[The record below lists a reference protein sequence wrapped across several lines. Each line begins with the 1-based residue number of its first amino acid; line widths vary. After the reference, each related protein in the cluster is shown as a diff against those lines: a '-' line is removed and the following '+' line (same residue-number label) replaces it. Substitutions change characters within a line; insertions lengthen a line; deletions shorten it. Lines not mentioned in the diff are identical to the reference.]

1 MVSTDFNTNML
12 QQFST
17 MQAQGI
23 RADPGGR
30 PFCVLPA
37 LNAGI
42 FSSFDSPGFFNAK
55 VMSYAFAK
63 GGGGFKGMFSN
74 CVVSMDTL
82 AQWNTHDLGRVSA
95 NIEAPQIDPPQISG
109 VPIEG
114 VRIEGAHISGPLIE
128 AARIEAPHIS
138 APSGVGQ
145 AAHSV
150 G

>member
-1 MVSTDFNTNML
+1 MVSSDFNTNML

-17 MQAQGI
+17 MQPQGI

-42 FSSFDSPGFFNAK
+42 FSSLDTPGWFNAK
-55 VMSYAFAK
+55 ITSHALAK

-74 CVVSMDTL
+74 CVVSMDTI

-95 NIEAPQIDPPQISG
+95 TIEAPQIEAPHISG
-109 VPIEG
+109 MP
-114 VRIEGAHISGPLIE
+114 IEGAHISGFLIE

-138 APSGVGQ
+138 APSGIGQ
-145 AAHSV
+145 AAHNL